1 MYLCLKKFSFQSAP
15 DISSATQI
23 QAYRPDEP
31 SVCNLCQQG
40 KIYRCINFGHIQKMI
55 PFHNMLDKIWK
66 HTVKKFLIVTHV
78 WMIGPLAKEKPAEG
92 AVTFIWLLQKVP
104 LLVRTVWTIRL
115 TVNIHQA
122 AISNPSS
129 MMQTRL
135 VLSYCLIRKGNWFW
149 RENLNYCKWANFG
162 NNN

>member
-78 WMIGPLAKEKPAEG
+78 RMIGPLAKEKPAEG

-104 LLVRTVWTIRL
+104 LLVQDSMDHTPNCEHT
-115 TVNIHQA
+115 
-122 AISNPSS
+122 PSCYFQS
-129 MMQTRL
+129 LQYDANKASFIIL
-135 VLSYCLIRKGNWFW
+135 LDKKGKLILKRKPKLLQVGKFW
-149 RENLNYCKWANFG
+149 K
-162 NNN
+162 